1 VVVLAIKL
9 RLAPKLALLRVTI
22 VAKKV
27 MSLETALRPQKPKN
41 VSSVVWK
48 ATSLASVL
56 LIPAVEEAEEEEEE
70 EEEVE
75 VENVTNV
82 AKSGISLVHALTL
95 VMEEDT
101 MHSVVTAV
109 VRRRLVIHVAA

>member
-70 EEEVE
+70 EEVE